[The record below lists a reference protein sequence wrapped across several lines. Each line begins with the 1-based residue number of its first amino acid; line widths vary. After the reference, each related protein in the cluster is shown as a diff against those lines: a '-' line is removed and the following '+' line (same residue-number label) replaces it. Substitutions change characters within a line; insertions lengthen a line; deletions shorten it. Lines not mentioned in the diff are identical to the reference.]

1 MAKSIE
7 PKVQQHFESQMLEY
21 KLEHTLQQESL
32 NDEIASALSNAP
44 SKSGG
49 DGGNRPDAQ
58 IMIQLP
64 QSLKYIPV
72 IVEHKGTKNKLE
84 KLDIDG
90 FVDNSK
96 QTNIQNFA
104 VNGAV
109 YYSEQIM
116 FDTSYKDVI
125 AIGTNGYETSTET
138 KYELEAYYVSTQNH
152 GIAKKIGSFDDFS
165 FLKKENLKSLE
176 KKINEIFLTEDEIRQ
191 LHKKQEQDIE
201 DSLAEL
207 NEYMYNE
214 NGISPLARIH
224 IISATIMATLGVP
237 GKVVPLT
244 ADKLNSVMIDGEET
258 DAEIIIRKVTAFLKN
273 KNIPEEKRET
283 IVNTL
288 FETLK
293 IIRLNKPEN
302 GGQSI
307 LKKMFI
313 QVNNL
318 LGHFY
323 KSGINA
329 DFASKMFNVM
339 YNWVP
344 IPDGGKNDVVL
355 TPTYISELLVK
366 LARVNMNSYTFDLA
380 AGSGG
385 LLVAAMNEMIHDARK
400 RIKSPEQL
408 EAKIQHIKERQL
420 LGVEILPEVYML
432 AVLNMILMG
441 DGSSN
446 LLNEDSLN
454 EYNGEYGYDNS
465 HIKYPGD
472 AFVLNPPYSAEGNG
486 MIFVKTALNMMN
498 TGYAAIIIQNSAGNG
513 KAKDINVDILKNH
526 TLIASIKMPVD
537 VLPIQT
543 YIYVFEVGKA
553 HNAKSIVKFIDFS
566 NDGYKRFN
574 RKKAKAS
581 SNLRNVDHAKER
593 YQEVADI
600 VNFGPSYINLIGEEN
615 YYENTIDPNNGAD
628 WNQNKPVD
636 ITPRQEDFEKTVS
649 DFLAYEISQILRG
662 E

>member
-1 MAKSIE
+1 M
-7 PKVQQHFESQMLEY
+7 
-21 KLEHTLQQESL
+21 
-32 NDEIASALSNAP
+32 
-44 SKSGG
+44 
-49 DGGNRPDAQ
+49 
-58 IMIQLP
+58 
-64 QSLKYIPV
+64 
-72 IVEHKGTKNKLE
+72 
-84 KLDIDG
+84 
-90 FVDNSK
+90 
-96 QTNIQNFA
+96 
-104 VNGAV
+104 
-109 YYSEQIM
+109 
-116 FDTSYKDVI
+116 
-125 AIGTNGYETSTET
+125 
-138 KYELEAYYVSTQNH
+138 
-152 GIAKKIGSFDDFS
+152 
-165 FLKKENLKSLE
+165 
-176 KKINEIFLTEDEIRQ
+176 
-191 LHKKQEQDIE
+191 
-201 DSLAEL
+201 
-207 NEYMYNE
+207 
-214 NGISPLARIH
+214 
-224 IISATIMATLGVP
+224 
-237 GKVVPLT
+237 
-244 ADKLNSVMIDGEET
+244 
-258 DAEIIIRKVTAFLKN
+258 
-273 KNIPEEKRET
+273 
-283 IVNTL
+283 
-288 FETLK
+288 
-293 IIRLNKPEN
+293 
-302 GGQSI
+302 
-307 LKKMFI
+307 
-313 QVNNL
+313 
-318 LGHFY
+318 
-323 KSGINA
+323 
-329 DFASKMFNVM
+329 
-339 YNWVP
+339 
-344 IPDGGKNDVVL
+344 
-355 TPTYISELLVK
+355 
-366 LARVNMNSYTFDLA
+366 
-380 AGSGG
+380 
-385 LLVAAMNEMIHDARK
+385 
-400 RIKSPEQL
+400 
-408 EAKIQHIKERQL
+408 